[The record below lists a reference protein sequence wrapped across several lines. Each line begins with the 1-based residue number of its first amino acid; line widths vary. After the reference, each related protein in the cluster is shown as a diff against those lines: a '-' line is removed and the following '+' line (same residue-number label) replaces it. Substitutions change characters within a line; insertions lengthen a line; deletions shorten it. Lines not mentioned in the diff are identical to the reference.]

1 MHWLVLIMAWV
12 LGPLNDKGSHR
23 ELVDKEKWVLNEA
36 IHLSDS
42 HLADILQRRFNQGKD
57 TRAIFTDNE
66 EEMQRFE
73 ENFQK
78 LQLLEY
84 LENNSTSFLK
94 KTDFA
99 SMYLEDFED
108 RLPNIMRGGLL
119 DDWDFEIE

>member
-1 MHWLVLIMAWV
+1 MHWLLLFMAWV
-12 LGPLNDKGSHR
+12 LGPLNDRGISR
-23 ELVDKEKWVLNEA
+23 ELVEKEKWVLDEA
-36 IHLSDS
+36 VHLSDS

-57 TRAIFTDNE
+57 TRAIFSNNE

-84 LENNSTSFLK
+84 LENNNISFLK

-99 SMYLEDFED
+99 TMYLEDFED
-108 RLPNIMRGGLL
+108 RLPSIMRGGLL

>member
-12 LGPLNDKGSHR
+12 FGPLNDKGSHR

-57 TRAIFTDNE
+57 TRAIFTDNK

-99 SMYLEDFED
+99 TMYLEDFED

>member
-1 MHWLVLIMAWV
+1 MHWLVLIMTWV
-12 LGPLNDKGSHR
+12 LGPLNGKGSHR

-36 IHLSDS
+36 VHLSDS
-42 HLADILQRRFNQGKD
+42 YLADILQRRFNQGKD
-57 TRAIFTDNE
+57 TRAIFTDDE

-84 LENNSTSFLK
+84 LENNNISFLK

-99 SMYLEDFED
+99 TMYLED